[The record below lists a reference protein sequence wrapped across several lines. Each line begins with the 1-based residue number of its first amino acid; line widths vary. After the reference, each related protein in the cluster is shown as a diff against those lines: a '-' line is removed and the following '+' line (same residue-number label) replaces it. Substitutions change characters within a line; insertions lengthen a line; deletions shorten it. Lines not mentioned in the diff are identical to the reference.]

1 MFRGFPKDGLEFLDE
16 IIINN
21 SKEWLDA
28 NRDRYEEFILKPNR
42 EYVEE
47 MGEHLQILVPN
58 IRAIPKTNKSLFKI
72 YRDARYHLSDPI
84 KTKIGIIFW
93 QGETHRMQSSSF
105 YMHYEPHEVFVA
117 TGIRN
122 FKPPLLRTYREYIQN
137 LERRRELHIILE
149 ELKSKGYKLAKPI
162 YKRYPRDFDKDE
174 EYLYLALFRSM
185 YAYTTFVP
193 DEVFATE
200 EIIYRNFE
208 IYKDMLDL
216 HNWVFEMTLY
226 NKSNISI

>member
-1 MFRGFPKDGLEFLDE
+1 MFRGFPKEGLEFLDE

-28 NRDRYEEFILKPNR
+28 NRDRYEEFILQPNR

-149 ELKSKGYKLAKPI
+149 ELKSKGYKIAEPI

-174 EYLYLALFRSM
+174 EYVYLALFRSM